1 MGIIKRQA
9 FQSSVLIYIGTII
22 GFISTGLIAPNILTG
37 GEIGTLKLLQ
47 SYAALFVSLGILGFS
62 TITIRFLPHFINKK
76 ENHFN
81 GFLGLS
87 VLVGTFGLFI
97 ALAVIL
103 SIKPAIIQNN
113 FDKSPE
119 FARYFFLIIPLTIF
133 QIYYALFDAYNNALY
148 RASYGVFLRD
158 FVQRILV
165 LIGLLLVLFHFFD
178 FNQYVY
184 YYVVSICLPT
194 LLILIHLI
202 RHNEFDLKIKTRFL
216 KKSLLQSMASVGL
229 FGLLNSFSNI
239 AILQIDTIMVNMYMN
254 STAVGIYAITFYFG
268 TLVLI
273 PSKALNKIAPTLIA
287 KAFKEEDLETVK
299 DIYYKSTS
307 NLFLIGVLIL
317 LGLLVNLENVFNIIP
332 KSYEE
337 GKFVIVFIG
346 IANLLKMGAGNN
358 DSIITY
364 SKYYKM
370 TTVFLITLVLL
381 IIIFNFLLI
390 PTYGMTGA
398 AIASLLAIFI
408 FNFTKFI
415 FIKLKFGYNP
425 YNLQYIVALG
435 YAAIVYIIV
444 IILPDLDN
452 FIFEIAID
460 SIVATLFFYILIR
473 YLPMAR
479 ELNSSINQISGVVI
493 NIFNSKI
500 K

>member
-1 MGIIKRQA
+1 MGVIRKQA
-9 FQSSVLIYIGTII
+9 LQSSVLIYVGTII
-22 GFISTGLIAPNILTG
+22 GFISTGLITPNILSG
-37 GEIGTLKLLQ
+37 SEIGTLKLLL
-47 SYAALFVSLGILGFS
+47 SYSALFMSLGILGFG

-76 ENHFN
+76 EKHFN

-87 VLVGTFGLFI
+87 IIVGTIGFI
-97 ALAVIL
+97 ISLAVIMG
-103 SIKPAIIQNN
+103 IKPTIIQNN
-113 FDKSPE
+113 LEKSPQ
-119 FARYFFLIIPLTIF
+119 FAHYFFLIIPLTIF
-133 QIYYALFDAYNNALY
+133 QIYYSLFDAYNNALY

-165 LIGLLLVLFHFFD
+165 LIGLVFLLFNFFD

-184 YYVVSICLPT
+184 YYVISICLPT

-202 RHNEFDLKIKTRFL
+202 RHKELDIKININFL
-216 KKSLLQSMASVGL
+216 KKPLLQSMASVGI

-239 AILQIDTIMVNMYMN
+239 AVLQIDTIMINKFMD
-254 STAVGIYAITFYFG
+254 SSAVGIYAITFYFG

-287 KAFKEEDLETVK
+287 KAFKEGDLETVK

-307 NLFLIGVLIL
+307 NLFLIGVLLL

-346 IANLLKMGAGNN
+346 LANLVKMAAGNN

-370 TTVFLITLVLL
+370 TTVFLVALVLL
-381 IIIFNFLLI
+381 IIIFNYIFI
-390 PTYGMTGA
+390 PSYGMTGA
-398 AIASLLAIFI
+398 AVASFTAIFI
-408 FNFTKFI
+408 FNLIKFL
-415 FIKLKFGYNP
+415 FIKIKFGYNP
-425 YNLQYIVALG
+425 YNFQYIIALA
-435 YAAIVYIIV
+435 YATIVYF
-444 IILPDLDN
+444 IILTLPNLN
-452 FIFEIAID
+452 NYILEILMD
-460 SIVATLFFYILIR
+460 SLVATILFYALIR
-473 YLPMAR
+473 YLPIAK
-479 ELNSSINQISGVVI
+479 ELNSSFNQISSMAI
-493 NIFNSKI
+493 NIFNSKS